1 MAYKIFMTIDAAE
14 ELKKIIQYLIEK
26 KRNPQAATSLLN
38 DFENTKKKLEDVA
51 GSLQLC
57 RNKKL
62 RDLGYRR
69 INFAG
74 DKYFMLYRIVDNL
87 VYIDGIFHDLQDYEN
102 KIY

>member
-1 MAYKIFMTIDAAE
+1 M
-14 ELKKIIQYLIEK
+14 IEK

-74 DKYFMLYRIVDNL
+74 HKYFM

>member
-1 MAYKIFMTIDAAE
+1 MAYKVFMTIDAAE
-14 ELKKIIQYLIEK
+14 ELEKIIQYLIEK
-26 KRNPQAATSLLN
+26 KRNPQAAASLLN

-69 INFAG
+69 INFERHR
-74 DKYFMLYRIVDNL
+74 YFMLYRIEGERIIVDN
-87 VYIDGIFHDLQDYEN
+87 IFHELQDFEG
-102 KIY
+102 KMI

>member
-1 MAYKIFMTIDAAE
+1 MTIDAAE

-69 INFAG
+69 INFERHR
-74 DKYFMLYRIVDNL
+74 YFMLYRIEGERIIVDN
-87 VYIDGIFHDLQDYEN
+87 IFHELQDFEG
-102 KIY
+102 KMI

>member
-14 ELKKIIQYLIEK
+14 ELK
-26 KRNPQAATSLLN
+26 N
-38 DFENTKKKLEDVA
+38 VA

-74 DKYFMLYRIVDNL
+74 HKYFMLYRIVDNL